1 MPKRHSRVIE
11 SDTED
16 DFNISSN
23 SESEYSDTD
32 NSESDYTD
40 TENSESEYT
49 DTEDNIEK
57 VIDNNISDKEFN
69 KEDNDINLLSNEL
82 SNVYINDNSLN
93 KLIIDDYEPINK
105 SVDYCYNQLEQ
116 FKIKHY
122 AGSYKNKDGLKCIM
136 DKDFIRIN
144 KYDNKEK
151 NDGLFTFNNNTYL
164 MILRVGKKQELRGK
178 LFIEKDDYLTFLKLI
193 NNIVNNPNV
202 FNYDYNK
209 YYLNY
214 LERLP
219 PVCPLLIDCDIKYSN
234 KKDYRIYNIIKN
246 DIINECNNILK
257 EYYNLDNP
265 LYYLFEKNNASIKN
279 IIKDGENK
287 IIFKDG
293 FHLGYMI
300 PINHNEYEGFYNELR
315 QRILLK
321 DSFKKLL
328 NENKDIEDTDINEII
343 DNCMTNNQAY
353 MMIGNTKYEKDNYEP
368 SPYYKLT
375 LTNDENYEK
384 KKKYSVILFSN
395 YQFYLTNTEPL
406 KLIKP
411 FNINQL
417 NNLSS
422 DSDDKPKSKKQKLD
436 DDIDIDTINNSSDT
450 SDNEDVEKK
459 INKENKYLTLDKV
472 KTINS
477 RFIIDDIR
485 NFIDILDIK
494 YSENEDDWYQIYYAI
509 YSFKEVHPELLDEIK
524 NEMDYFSL
532 KSRKKY
538 AKSDNESILKH
549 YKKGK
554 ISLNN
559 LIKYAYKSNKDK
571 TNKLYGEI
579 KRRNKILQ
587 EKEELEDFKKY
598 DTTIKREE
606 KEIINIPKDET
617 FNYDYFYYLFK
628 KDILECLNYWYKFNY
643 FTSIKNTK
651 GENIDIILRL
661 KRITKEK
668 EIFNTE
674 KNEYVKKKYNYYEF
688 EKILDINKIIPKTHF
703 KYLLDEE
710 IGNIKK
716 IKNIDYKDIE
726 QIIQK
731 DNKILVKDLILH
743 TLPFNKYY
751 SFNDINAPLLYQ
763 IKYYNQYDIHFRT
776 ERFINFNH
784 IAIEF
789 YFNDILSCDK
799 PNISFNDYG
808 VKEICDFIKN
818 YVCCKNDDEIYE
830 EVEDD
835 IKKVIDDKYNYIMNF
850 FKCIFN
856 RKRNNTILCLSGT
869 QGTGK
874 STVSYIISK
883 ILGYNIS
890 HSEQGSGVFSQFNKY
905 QSGLFFGIE
914 EFEISDKSGNENNF
928 AKLKNM
934 ITNPR
939 VPIEKKG
946 LEKEDVKNVCNY
958 IITSNNINLFKLENS
973 DRRTTIFNMF
983 KTPKEGKQYF
993 INLYKIIKNKECLI
1007 NFYNYVK
1014 YSKFGQFDN
1023 IDVFK
1028 VQDAIITEE
1037 KNNLTVNT
1045 ADTYNKFLINFYNLL
1060 EYIDKFPDEF
1070 NITELYKDVYVD
1082 DNNKIIYKNNAKDNF
1097 NELIKNKNTI
1107 KYICLTI
1114 PRFYKC
1120 YKNYC
1125 SKVLQLNENQGF
1137 NIENFK
1143 SNINKDKLYGY
1154 PLDKENKKSKNKYV
1168 FITKDYLFSLLNKKK
1183 LGNEFIDFD
1192 DENYANEFNAFDFIK
1207 Y

>member
-1 MPKRHSRVIE
+1 MPRKNNKRIIKDSDDELTENEYSETPNNRYYSSSSE
-11 SDTED
+11 SKTSDNE
-16 DFNISSN
+16 N
-23 SESEYSDTD
+23 SE
-32 NSESDYTD
+32 N
-40 TENSESEYT
+40 ESEYT

-57 VIDNNISDKEFN
+57 VINNDISDNEFN
-69 KEDNDINLLSNEL
+69 KDDNDINLLSDSLNNLTMNYKISDKPIKECYNIL
-82 SNVYINDNSLN
+82 QKFLKDNCIVFTKENKDENDFKKNNDNITFSR
-93 KLIIDDYEPINK
+93 PG
-105 SVDYCYNQLEQ
+105 Q
-116 FKIKHY
+116 
-122 AGSYKNKDGLKCIM
+122 
-136 DKDFIRIN
+136 
-144 KYDNKEK
+144 KEK
-151 NDGLFTFNNNTYL
+151 YFR
-164 MILRVGKKQELRGK
+164 IQRVLGYPI
-178 LFIEKDDYLTFLKLI
+178 FIKI
-193 NNIVNNPNV
+193 N
-202 FNYDYNK
+202 DYNK
-209 YYLNY
+209 FLELVNDIAVKIKDDEFEKYMLCY
-214 LERLP
+214 LENYAD
-219 PVCPLLIDCDIKYSN
+219 VIPLLIDI
-234 KKDYRIYNIIKN
+234 DYHYDKKN
-246 DIINECNNILK
+246 DDRLYEEIIDIIINQCDLIIIDL
-257 EYYNLDNP
+257 YNP
-265 LYYLFEKNNASIKN
+265 QYKFYHYVFTK
-279 IIKDGENK
+279 NK
-287 IIFKDG
+287 ITKDKEDYKDG
-293 FHLGYMI
+293 FHLGYYNI
-300 PINHNEYEGFYNELR
+300 PIKKSDYPIIRNELIKR
-315 QRILLK
+315 LGKIKEIKEWYERYGIKK
-321 DSFKKLL
+321 DL
-328 NENKDIEDTDINEII
+328 NDFVDSHLIT
-343 DNCMTNNQAY
+343 APY
-353 MMIGNTKYEKDNYEP
+353 MMYHNTKYLAENNYKP
-368 SPYYKLT
+368 SPVYHLLKSKC
-375 LTNDENYEK
+375 NDPNIDNFEK
-384 KKKYSVILFSN
+384 YAIILSSVN
-395 YQFYLTNTEPL
+395 QFYLTNTPSL
-406 KLIKP
+406 KI
-411 FNINQL
+411 INNDL
-417 NNLSS
+417 LKSSSS
-422 DSDDKPKSKKQKLD
+422 DSEDKPKSKKQKID
-436 DDIDIDTINNSSDT
+436 NDDIDIDTINNSSDT
-450 SDNEDVEKK
+450 SDSEDIEKK

-485 NFIDILDIK
+485 EFIDILDIK

-587 EKEELEDFKKY
+587 EKEELEDYKKY
-598 DTTIKREE
+598 DTTIKKEE

-688 EKILDINKIIPKTHF
+688 EKILDINKIIPKTHY

-856 RKRNNTILCLSGT
+856 RKKNNTILCLSGT

-874 STVSYIISK
+874 STVNYIINK
-883 ILGYNIS
+883 ILKYNIS

-914 EFEISDKSGNENNF
+914 EFEISDKTGNENNF
-928 AKLKNM
+928 AKLKDM

-939 VPIEKKG
+939 VEINKKG
-946 LEKEDVKNVCNY
+946 IESENVKNVCNY

-993 INLYKIIKNKECLI
+993 IDLYKIIKNKECLI

-1014 YSKFGQFDN
+1014 YSKFGEFDN

-1060 EYIDKFPDEF
+1060 NYIDKFPDDF
-1070 NITELYKDVYVD
+1070 NINEIYKDVYVD
-1082 DNNKIIYKNNAKDNF
+1082 DNNKIIYKDKDNDNF
-1097 NELIKNKNTI
+1097 NELIKNKNSI

-1137 NIENFK
+1137 NNENFK
-1143 SNINKDKLYGY
+1143 SNINKDKLFGY

-1192 DENYANEFNAFDFIK
+1192 DENYAKEFNAFDFIK

>member
-1 MPKRHSRVIE
+1 MPRTHKRII
-11 SDTED
+11 ED
-16 DFNISSN
+16 DEEHNYSSDN
-23 SESEYSDTD
+23 EYNNSSDSDYSKSESEPSDNED
-32 NSESDYTD
+32 SDY
-40 TENSESEYT
+40 ENI
-49 DTEDNIEK
+49 NK
-57 VIDNNISDKEFN
+57 VYDDNISDDNFN
-69 KEDNDINLLSNEL
+69 KDEDINLLSNEL
-82 SNVYINDNSLN
+82 SNFYIDNTLN

-105 SVDYCYNQLEQ
+105 SVDYCYNILEQ

-122 AGSYKNKDGLKCIM
+122 TGSYKNKDGLKCIM

-144 KYDNKEK
+144 KYDKKEK
-151 NDGLFTFNNNTYL
+151 NDGLFTFNNKTYL
-164 MILRVGKKQELRGK
+164 MVLRVGKIQELRGT
-178 LFIEKDDYLTFLKLI
+178 LFIQKDEYLTFLKLI

-265 LYYLFEKNNASIKN
+265 IYYLFEKKEATIK
-279 IIKDGENK
+279 KEGL
-287 IIFKDG
+287 FKDG

-328 NENKDIEDTDINEII
+328 NENKDIEDTNINEII

-353 MMIGNTKYEKDNYEP
+353 MMIGNTKYEKDNYKP

-375 LTNDENYEK
+375 LTNDENYEN

-411 FNINQL
+411 FNNLL
-417 NNLSS
+417 NSS
-422 DSDDKPKSKKQKLD
+422 SSEEDKPKSKKQKLD
-436 DDIDIDTINNSSDT
+436 NSDIDIDTINNNSD
-450 SDNEDVEKK
+450 SEDIENK

-472 KTINS
+472 KNINS
-477 RFIIDDIR
+477 KFIMDDIR
-485 NFIDILDIK
+485 NFIDILDLK
-494 YSENEDDWYQIYYAI
+494 YSEDENEWFKIYYSI
-509 YSFKEVHPELLDEIK
+509 YSYKEVHPELIEDIK

-538 AKSDNESILKH
+538 AKSDNESILKN
-549 YKKGK
+549 YKQGK
-554 ISLNN
+554 ISLNT
-559 LIKYAYKSNKDK
+559 LISATFKSNYDK
-571 TNKLYGEI
+571 AKKLYSEIMNRNKLL
-579 KRRNKILQ
+579 K
-587 EKEELEDFKKY
+587 EKEELEDFKRF
-598 DTTIKREE
+598 DTTIKKEE

-651 GENIDIILRL
+651 GENVDIILRL
-661 KRITKEK
+661 KKITKEK
-668 EIFNTE
+668 EVYNIE
-674 KNEYVKKKYNYYEF
+674 KNEYVKKKYNCYEF
-688 EKILDINKIIPKTHF
+688 EKLININSVIPKTHY
-703 KYLLDEE
+703 KYLLADE
-710 IGNIKK
+710 IIKIK
-716 IKNIDYKDIE
+716 NIKNIDYKDID

-731 DNKILVKDLILH
+731 DNKILVRDLIMH

-799 PNISFNDYG
+799 PNTTINDYG

-856 RKRNNTILCLSGT
+856 RKKNNTILCLTGL

-874 STVSYIISK
+874 STINYIINK
-883 ILGYNIS
+883 ILKYNIS

-914 EFEISDKSGNENNF
+914 ELEISDKAGNENNF
-928 AKLKNM
+928 AKLKDM

-939 VPIEKKG
+939 IEINKKG
-946 LEKEDVKNVCNY
+946 IESENVKNVCNY

-983 KTPKEGKQYF
+983 KRPKEGKQYF
-993 INLYKIIKNKECLI
+993 IDLYKIIKNKECLI

-1014 YSKFGQFDN
+1014 YSKFGDFDN
-1023 IDVFK
+1023 IDIFK
-1028 VQDAIITEE
+1028 VQDALITTEKENLII
-1037 KNNLTVNT
+1037 NT
-1045 ADTYNKFLINFYNLL
+1045 SDTYNKFLINFYNLL
-1060 EYIDKFPDEF
+1060 NYIDKYPEDYKINE
-1070 NITELYKDVYVD
+1070 IYKDVYVD
-1082 DNNKIIYKNNAKDNF
+1082 DNNNIIYKNIEPGAKEF
-1097 NELIKNKNTI
+1097 NNLIKDKNNI
-1107 KYICLTI
+1107 NYICLTI

-1125 SKVLQLNENQGF
+1125 SIVLQFNDNQTF
-1137 NIENFK
+1137 KIENFK
-1143 SNINKDKLYGY
+1143 TYINNDRLIGY
-1154 PLDKENKKSKNKYV
+1154 PPDKNYKKSKNKYV
-1168 FITKDYLFSLLNKKK
+1168 FFTKDYLKSLLDNKK
-1183 LGNEFIDFD
+1183 LSNELINFD
-1192 DENYANEFNAFDFIK
+1192 DEVYAKEFNAFDF